1 MRPSRIVVCGAGAI
15 GASVAWFLARRD
27 AAPLIV
33 DRSGPGAAA
42 SGKAAGFLAEDWSA
56 GTPLDGLMR
65 ASFALHAEIA
75 AELGWERLGYR
86 PMDAIMTAAADEA
99 PVDAY
104 RRLDSPAWLDGN
116 VAVHQVIGDTATT
129 AQVNPHAFTTAL
141 VEDAVARGATART
154 GVVEGIDR
162 DPDTGAVT
170 GVVID
175 GVSEPADVVV
185 LALGPWTSQ
194 AQRWI
199 ALPQVFGS
207 RGASVVLAADVPGQ
221 VVFSEFLT
229 ADGQRTQLEI
239 YPRPGGAVYV
249 NGLSEHG
256 ALPDDPDEI
265 AAIAASGDELHRRA
279 GVHSSALRDAEVI
292 ARGSCYRPLT
302 VDGIPLIGP
311 VPDVPG
317 AYLAT
322 AHASWGICNAPA
334 TGRMVSEMILD
345 GGSRSL
351 DATPFALT
359 RLPAGRVLS

>member
-1 MRPSRIVVCGAGAI
+1 MESPRVVVCGAGAI
-15 GASVAWFLARRD
+15 GASVAWFLAKRG
-27 AAPLIV
+27 AAPVVV
-33 DRSGPGAAA
+33 DRARPGAAA

-75 AELGWERLGYR
+75 AELGADRLGYR
-86 PMDAIMTAAADEA
+86 PTDAVMVAAADGGSVE
-99 PVDAY
+99 PY
-104 RRLDSPAWLDGN
+104 RRLDSPPWLDGN
-116 VAVHQVIGDTATT
+116 VAVHEVIGDTTTT
-129 AQVNPHAFTTAL
+129 AQVNPYAFTSAL
-141 VEDAVARGATART
+141 VEDAVARGARLVT
-154 GVVEGIDR
+154 GTVEGIDR
-162 DPDTGAVT
+162 DPGTRAVT
-170 GVVID
+170 GVAVD
-175 GVSEPADVVV
+175 GVSEPADAVV

-207 RGASVVLAADVPGQ
+207 RGASIVLAADVPGQ

-229 ADGQRTQLEI
+229 ADGRRTQLEI

-265 AAIAASGDELHRRA
+265 TAVDASGDELHRRA
-279 GVHSSALRDAEVI
+279 GVHSTALRDAEVV

-317 AYLAT
+317 AFLAT

-345 GGSRSL
+345 GGSRSI

-359 RLPAGRVLS
+359 RLPAGRIAV